1 MVLCNICRQDWFES
15 LGKVQGWFAT
25 ADSWVSLLQSDVWSM
40 WQLTWNINS
49 SEVSLSKYCDRN
61 LASGIQWGAL
71 CVWHWGE
78 ASYLHPLSV
87 STTLQ
92 VPKNSERTSKCFL
105 ACQRHWNGSL
115 RCSFRLGPLK
125 FNICWLTA
133 SRTWNEWKHG
143 CLRSSTPTMS
153 EAAPPPSAPATG
165 FVDHQ
170 VTVTFTMLPCQC
182 HTQLW
187 DPFNEKDEQER
198 RVHCTSISNFQLCFL
213 RFRSRSS
220 AEFPDLTKTQ
230 ISSFDKAQEY
240 NMASSSFDSSLKPFQ
255 LVKPFDPTSRN
266 VY

>member
-153 EAAPPPSAPATG
+153 EAAPPAVSTS
-165 FVDHQ
+165 DR
-170 VTVTFTMLPCQC
+170 L
-182 HTQLW
+182 
-187 DPFNEKDEQER
+187 R
-198 RVHCTSISNFQLCFL
+198 RSPGDGDLHDASMSMSHAAVRSIQWKGWAGTTCPLHVH
-213 RFRSRSS
+213 
-220 AEFPDLTKTQ
+220 
-230 ISSFDKAQEY
+230 
-240 NMASSSFDSSLKPFQ
+240 
-255 LVKPFDPTSRN
+255 
-266 VY
+266 